1 MMKSYF
7 SRFLHHT
14 LSHSDVNAVSTPSL
28 SHSGL
33 TGVSRS
39 NKVANLFHLDYRVK
53 PDNDSERANYRV
65 KPDNDSVCAGR
76 SMVEMLGVLAIIGVL
91 SVGAIAGYS
100 KAMMKYKLNQYSEA
114 VNLLINNVLQIKGQ
128 LQHKANTVTNFRT
141 ILYKLKLLPDGI
153 IYDENSEYVHDR
165 WFNNNILITY
175 NNSQYIGSDG
185 KVEQNDMG
193 FIRLNFS
200 PASMHGAE
208 VCHTAIN
215 VIKQNAG
222 DIEYMELLQYS
233 DSDGRYNYSGQIRS
247 QELLTLNI
255 SKIDQLCNQCRDYE
269 VCGLLVAWK

>member
-14 LSHSDVNAVSTPSL
+14 LSHSDVNAVSSPSL

-53 PDNDSERANYRV
+53 PEYDNLVVNALS

>member
-1 MMKSYF
+1 MKSNF
-7 SRFLHHT
+7 RRFLHHT
-14 LSHSDVNAVSTPSL
+14 MSYSGLNDVSTPSL
-28 SHSGL
+28 SPSGL
-33 TGVSRS
+33 TRWSRW
-39 NKVANLFHLDYRVK
+39 KKFANCFDLDIRVK
-53 PDNDSERANYRV
+53 PEYDNPVVNALS

-233 DSDGRYNYSGQIRS
+233 DSDGRYNYSGRIRS

>member
-1 MMKSYF
+1 MFILK
-7 SRFLHHT
+7 
-14 LSHSDVNAVSTPSL
+14 NNPSL
-28 SHSGL
+28 RRMRLMRRDFG
-33 TGVSRS
+33 TTCTQKGT
-39 NKVANLFHLDYRVK
+39 RVTK
-53 PDNDSERANYRV
+53 FLAGAHYTQ
-65 KPDNDSVCAGR
+65 AQGR

-165 WFNNNILITY
+165 WFNNKILITY
-175 NNSQYIGSDG
+175 NNAQYIGSDG

-233 DSDGRYNYSGQIRS
+233 DSDGRYNYSGRIGSR
-247 QELLTLNI
+247 ELLTLNI

>member
-1 MMKSYF
+1 MKSYF
-7 SRFLHHT
+7 SRFLHHNM
-14 LSHSDVNAVSTPSL
+14 SHSDVNAVSSPSL
-28 SHSGL
+28 SYSDL
-33 TGVSRS
+33 IGVSRS
-39 NKVANLFHLDYRVK
+39 NKVDNLSNLDIRVK
-53 PDNDSERANYRV
+53 PEYDNLVVNALS

-233 DSDGRYNYSGQIRS
+233 DSDGRYNYSGRIRS